1 MVGCIYLLHNYD
13 SSILMPTT
21 KDLVVGFH
29 TAEFHPKRKKLKY
42 YQKKK
47 RK

>member
-1 MVGCIYLLHNYD
+1 MTYYTLSRYDIPLLKVLSMDFY
-13 SSILMPTT
+13 
-21 KDLVVGFH
+21 

>member
-1 MVGCIYLLHNYD
+1 MIYTLYGYD
-13 SSILMPTT
+13 PSSYIPML
-21 KDLVVGFH
+21 KELSIGFY